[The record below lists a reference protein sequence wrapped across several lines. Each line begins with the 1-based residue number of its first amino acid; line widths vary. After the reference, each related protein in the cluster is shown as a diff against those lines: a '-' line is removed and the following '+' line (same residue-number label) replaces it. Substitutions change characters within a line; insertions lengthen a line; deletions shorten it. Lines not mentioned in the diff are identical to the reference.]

1 MFLLYRIYNFIIS
14 DTKEDKKIKKL
25 RLILC
30 SFLTLIL
37 VAVSMPVAANAAAKP
52 VCLKKTTLHY
62 QIAGEQTAV
71 MENLY
76 IGNLSSSA
84 SITRIKSSNKHF
96 QAAKSQV
103 CSNGIRV
110 DRKDS
115 YTIKAGEQ
123 TTISFNVKQNGKTY
137 KLSSKVTFKKFDQ
150 IFKTFK
156 VGNKDYASDFAG
168 YWYTQT
174 SLGSGKKAKIQITP
188 ASGYKIDKITAY
200 YIYSNGKNEFGIVG
214 QCLHAKS
221 LEFKHPITG
230 KDMKLEAPLPEY
242 FEKVLQELDT
252 RAI

>member
-1 MFLLYRIYNFIIS
+1 M
-14 DTKEDKKIKKL
+14 KKL
-25 RLILC
+25 RLIFC
-30 SFLTLIL
+30 SFLALIL
-37 VAVSMPVAANAAAKP
+37 VAVSMPVAANATAKP

-115 YTIKAGEQ
+115 YTIKNGEQ

-137 KLSSKVTFKKFDQ
+137 KLSSKVTFKKFNQ

-200 YIYSNGKNEFGIVG
+200 YIYSNGKSAEKTIKNGSSISMKDLSFIYVFYHPSKKPAYYKEPKNTEYSPIHYDFHVR
-214 QCLHAKS
+214 
-221 LEFKHPITG
+221 LEK
-230 KDMKLEAPLPEY
+230 
-242 FEKVLQELDT
+242 
-252 RAI
+252 